1 MKGNEMIPKD
11 PGLNQVNSK
20 IMILKVRAAFY

>member
-1 MKGNEMIPKD
+1 MKGTEMIPKD
-11 PGLNQVNSK
+11 PGLNLVNNK